1 MEMTKS
7 EAARERGND
16 SIVFP
21 VNRNQEFNKVVV
33 SEEPIENSVVENRLE
48 KSNPTMRFA
57 RLKKSLRKRSVSI
70 L

>member
-1 MEMTKS
+1 MTKS
-7 EAARERGND
+7 EAATARGND

-21 VNRNQEFNKVVV
+21 VNHTQEVNKVVV
-33 SEEPIENSVVENRLE
+33 SEETIENFVVEKRLE
-48 KSNPTMRFA
+48 KPNPTMRFA